1 MKKLSKYDEQEL
13 MTAIRK
19 CDEGYFVCILPI
31 SMVSDHFFGCEFKD
45 LTQSELD
52 IIQIEFQES
61 NLIDFAFENILNE
74 ISNNELILNR
84 NNS

>member
-1 MKKLSKYDEQEL
+1 MKKLSKYNEQDL
-13 MTAIRK
+13 MTALRK
-19 CDEGYFVCILPI
+19 CDEGYFVCIIPI
-31 SMVSDHFFGCEFKD
+31 SMVSDHFGCEYEE

-61 NLIDFAFENILNE
+61 NLIDFAFENILNQ
-74 ISNNELILNR
+74 ISESELIINR

>member
-1 MKKLSKYDEQEL
+1 MKKLSKYNEQEL
-13 MTAIRK
+13 ITALRK

-31 SMVSDHFFGCEFKD
+31 SMVSDHFGCEFED

-61 NLIDFAFENILNE
+61 NLIDFAFENILNQ
-74 ISNNELILNR
+74 ISDSELIINR

>member
-1 MKKLSKYDEQEL
+1 MKKLSKYNEQEL
-13 MTAIRK
+13 MTALRK

-31 SMVSDHFFGCEFKD
+31 SMVSDHFGCEFED

-61 NLIDFAFENILNE
+61 NLIDFAFENILNQ
-74 ISNNELILNR
+74 ISNRELIINR
-84 NNS
+84 NNI

>member
-1 MKKLSKYDEQEL
+1 

-31 SMVSDHFFGCEFKD
+31 SMVSDHFFGCDFKD

-61 NLIDFAFENILNE
+61 NLIDFAFEHILHQ
-74 ISNNELILNR
+74 ISDDELILNR

>member
-1 MKKLSKYDEQEL
+1 MKKLSKYNEQEL
-13 MTAIRK
+13 MTALRK

-31 SMVSDHFFGCEFKD
+31 SMVSDHFGCEFED

-61 NLIDFAFENILNE
+61 NLIDFAFENILNQ
-74 ISNNELILNR
+74 ISNSELILNR

>member
-31 SMVSDHFFGCEFKD
+31 SMVSDHFGCEFED
-45 LTQSELD
+45 LTQSVLD

-61 NLIDFAFENILNE
+61 KLIDFAFENILNQ
-74 ISNNELILNR
+74 ISDGELVLNR

>member
-1 MKKLSKYDEQEL
+1 MKKLSKYNEQEL
-13 MTAIRK
+13 MTALRK

-31 SMVSDHFFGCEFKD
+31 SMVSDHFGCEYED

-61 NLIDFAFENILNE
+61 NLIDFAFENILNQ
-74 ISNNELILNR
+74 ISDSELILNR

>member
-1 MKKLSKYDEQEL
+1 MKKLSKYNEQEL
-13 MTAIRK
+13 MTALRK

-31 SMVSDHFFGCEFKD
+31 SMVSDHFGCEYEE

-61 NLIDFAFENILNE
+61 KLIDFAFENILNQ
-74 ISNNELILNR
+74 ISDSELILNR

>member
-1 MKKLSKYDEQEL
+1 MKKLSKYNEQDL

-31 SMVSDHFFGCEFKD
+31 SMVSDHFGCEFED

-61 NLIDFAFENILNE
+61 NLIDFAFENILNQ
-74 ISNNELILNR
+74 ISNSELILNR

>member
-1 MKKLSKYDEQEL
+1 MKKLSKYNEQDL
-13 MTAIRK
+13 ITALRK

-31 SMVSDHFFGCEFKD
+31 SMVSDHFFGCDFKD

-61 NLIDFAFENILNE
+61 NLIDFAFENILYQ
-74 ISNNELILNR
+74 ISDNELILNR

>member
-1 MKKLSKYDEQEL
+1 

-19 CDEGYFVCILPI
+19 CEEGYFVCLLPI
-31 SMVSDHFFGCEFKD
+31 SMVSDHFGCEFKD

-74 ISNNELILNR
+74 ISQNELILNR
-84 NNS
+84 KQKQ

>member
-1 MKKLSKYDEQEL
+1 
-13 MTAIRK
+13 MTALRK

-31 SMVSDHFFGCEFKD
+31 SMVSDHFGCEYEE
-45 LTQSELD
+45 LTPSELD

-61 NLIDFAFENILNE
+61 NLIDFAFENILNQ
-74 ISNNELILNR
+74 ISDRELIINR

>member
-1 MKKLSKYDEQEL
+1 
-13 MTAIRK
+13 MTALRK
-19 CDEGYFVCILPI
+19 CDEGYFVYILPI
-31 SMVSDHFFGCEFKD
+31 SLVSNHFGCEYVE

-61 NLIDFAFENILNE
+61 NLIDFAFENILNQ
-74 ISNNELILNR
+74 ISNRELIINR

>member
-31 SMVSDHFFGCEFKD
+31 SMVSDHFGCEFED
-45 LTQSELD
+45 LTQSVLD

-61 NLIDFAFENILNE
+61 NLIDFAFEHILHQ
-74 ISNNELILNR
+74 ISDDELILNR

>member
-1 MKKLSKYDEQEL
+1 MKKLSKYNEQEL
-13 MTAIRK
+13 MTALRK

-31 SMVSDHFFGCEFKD
+31 SMVSDHFGCEYEE

-61 NLIDFAFENILNE
+61 NLIDFAFENILNQ
-74 ISNNELILNR
+74 ISDSELILNR